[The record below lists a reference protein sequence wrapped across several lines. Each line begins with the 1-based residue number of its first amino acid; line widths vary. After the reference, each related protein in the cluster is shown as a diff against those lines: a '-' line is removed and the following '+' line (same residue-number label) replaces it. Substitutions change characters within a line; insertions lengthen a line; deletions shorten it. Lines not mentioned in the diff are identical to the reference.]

1 MFGAGTDVFAV
12 WGYIIANTTN
22 STVEINP
29 TLLASILGS
38 TTERVEAALDFL
50 CSPDTRSRNPDEDG
64 RRLIKQ
70 GPFQY
75 HVVSHQ
81 HYRDIRNE
89 DDRRA
94 YNRTKQAESRARRKG
109 GVNTNVNDSN

>member
-1 MFGAGTDVFAV
+1 V
-12 WGYIIANTTN
+12 N
-22 STVEINP
+22 STVELNP
-29 TLLASILGS
+29 QFLASILGA
-38 TTERVEAALDFL
+38 TPERIEMALEYL
-50 CSPDTRSRNPDEDG
+50 CSPDSRSRNPDQDG

-89 DDRRA
+89 EDRRS
-94 YNRTKQAESRARRKG
+94 YNRTKQAESRARRKS
-109 GVNTNVNDSN
+109 GVNTDVIDSH